1 MKRALLA
8 AAIIACALP
17 ARGQVSFQDGASF
30 NLSGQLLLSYAGSWS
45 PAGVQLIQ
53 SHQLNEGF
61 SAQLSGWLG
70 DSRYIKFRSFAL
82 VLHLDQLR
90 PHRSGPFSLGY
101 GTSLRL
107 FSRSIVPVTL
117 SASRGLTLPGST
129 SEAVQSATTTSL
141 AGTAQLASPLLPK
154 LELQAQRSISEIP
167 DQPRFVSDFIS
178 GAVHGESS
186 LHRYAGLATWSAQR
200 TGNEQAGGNL
210 VASIA
215 DELRPGRDT
224 SAHLQAS
231 VAQGRGLGG
240 ADDPGFTGYQTS
252 ASLLS
257 RLNSSTVLRTAYSF
271 SGAGASDRDQ
281 VTNSLSSGATIDLRP
296 IPLLLGEGAA
306 ATYSTIVAPGV
317 KRTLATVSGAQGIA
331 TFGGAGRF
339 QYSFGLTG
347 QAGYSQVSDGRPGL
361 LLGASASASGQA
373 DWPVFP
379 LRGAAA
385 YSLREDDSSAGQSSR
400 SLNASLSTRYASSRL
415 LLLPAFTYSQL
426 ARSDPSRSGTM
437 LETSAANLLVSG
449 ATPLWRSQLTFSTGW
464 SEGWSNEPGSAA
476 SGSVFARASSA
487 FTFGQGT
494 FGNIA
499 ADTTHTLGG
508 GTSASLL
515 ASGVWTFREASLSL
529 NYVYNR
535 AWPSDG
541 GGTHSVSV
549 LFSRSMRTSFLP
561 EHR

>member
-1 MKRALLA
+1 MRRALLA
-8 AAIIACALP
+8 AAILACALP
-17 ARGQVSFQDGASF
+17 ARAQVTFGDAARF
-30 NLSGQLLLSYAGSWS
+30 NLSGQLLLTYAGAFT
-45 PAGVQLIQ
+45 PARARLIE
-53 SHQLNEGF
+53 SHQLSEGF
-61 SAQLSGWLG
+61 NSQLSGWLW
-70 DSRYIKFRSFAL
+70 DSRYLRFRSMVL
-82 VLHLDQLR
+82 VMHLDQLR
-90 PHRSGPFSLGY
+90 PHRSGSYSLGY
-101 GTSLRL
+101 GTNFRL
-107 FSRSIVPVTL
+107 FSASILPITL
-117 SASRGLTLPGST
+117 GAMRGLTLPGST
-129 SEAVQSATTTSL
+129 SEAVLASTTTSFT
-141 AGTAQLASPLLPK
+141 GTAQLVSPLLPK
-154 LELQAQRSISEIP
+154 VELQAQRTLFEVP
-167 DQPRFVSDFIS
+167 DQPRYLSDFVS
-178 GAVHGESS
+178 GTVHGESG
-186 LHRYAGLATWSAQR
+186 LHRYAGLASWSEQR
-200 TGNEQAGGNL
+200 TGSDPATSTMA
-210 VASIA
+210 ASVS
-215 DELRPGRDT
+215 DELFPGRDT

-240 ADDPGFTGYQTS
+240 ADNPGFTGYQTS

-257 RLNSSTVLRTAYSF
+257 RLGSRTLLRTAYSF
-271 SGAGASDRDQ
+271 SGAGAGDRDQ
-281 VTNSLSSGATIDLRP
+281 VTNALSSGATIDLRP
-296 IPLLLGEGAA
+296 LPLLLGEGAA
-306 ATYSTIVAPGV
+306 ATYSTIEAPGV
-317 KRTLATVSGAQGIA
+317 KRTVATLSGAQGIA
-331 TFGGAGRF
+331 TFGRSGRY
-339 QYSFGLTG
+339 QYTLGVTG
-347 QAGYSQVSDGRPGL
+347 QAGYSQVSDGHPGL
-361 LLGASASASGQA
+361 LLGAGASASVDA
-373 DWPVFP
+373 DWPVVP
-379 LRGAAA
+379 LRGAVA

-400 SLNASLSTRYASSRL
+400 ALTASLSSRFVGGRL

-487 FTFGQGT
+487 FTIGQGT